1 MAKITISLV
10 HEFDNGQQSST
21 VTTIGA
27 LGASEA
33 AVLEQTFVPIIQQS
47 LQRLGRFNA
56 TVRDANFPTMLTAT
70 QDIMNGKVVAPAPAG
85 PATPAA

>member
-56 TVRDANFPTMLTAT
+56 TVRDANFPAMLTAT
-70 QDIMNGKVVAPAPAG
+70 QDIMNGKISAPAATPAPA
-85 PATPAA
+85 AA

>member
-70 QDIMNGKVVAPAPAG
+70 QDIMNGKVTAPAQG
-85 PATPAA
+85 GATPA

>member
-33 AVLEQTFVPIIQQS
+33 AVIEQTFVPIIQQS

-56 TVRDANFPTMLTAT
+56 TVRDANFPGMLSAT
-70 QDIMNGKVVAPAPAG
+70 QDIMNGKVTAPAQG
-85 PATPAA
+85 GATPA

>member
-10 HEFDNGQQSST
+10 HQFDNGQESST

-56 TVRDANFPTMLTAT
+56 TVRDANFPGMLSAT
-70 QDIMNGKVVAPAPAG
+70 QDIMNGKVTAPAQG
-85 PATPAA
+85 GATPA